1 MSLKESEILKEK
13 VEELLQKG
21 HIEESMNPCTVPTL
35 LTSKKDGKVI
45 VFLRLKV
52 SYEAIMLTYFIR
64 MYR

>member
-21 HIEESMNPCTVPTL
+21 HIEESMNPCTIPTL
-35 LTSKKDGKVI
+35 LTSKKDGKVM

-52 SYEAIMLTYFIR
+52 SY
-64 MYR
+64 